1 MDSRLLGNDKMNG
14 NNVVSGSDE
23 MNENDEKDVNG
34 KRMERILSSN
44 EIVGYSIMIS
54 RLLSNDKASGREKR
68 VFFSV
73 LLLTSMV

>member
-1 MDSRLLGNDKMNG
+1 MNG